1 MSLKT
6 KSKVRKK
13 ITDLIERGRQIESK
27 VAEKNI
33 NELDITS
40 TITFIKKT
48 PDKDELP
55 ILETRKLEVLIPL
68 TFHILFSYILS
79 YYLLHVT

>member
-40 TITFIKKT
+40 TITFIKNT
-48 PDKDELP
+48 PDKNELL
-55 ILETRKLEVLIPL
+55 ILEARKVEVLISL
-68 TFHILFSYILS
+68 TFYILFSYILP